1 MSYSTVGLRGKKRV
15 GLTALITALLLG
27 WSLGMSIAAEP
38 TSRLQAEAEIR
49 KLTICYAHGT
59 DAIGR
64 GEVAAGRA
72 IYQPCFTKDATFSVV
87 FPNGQIEERTGSDA
101 WADFVATVFR
111 GAGYMSTQHLIGTIS
126 IEVQDKR
133 ATMSTYL
140 HATHVLPNGS
150 IDIANGTYEDS
161 VVKTEEGW
169 RMQSRKLTL
178 ITFLNL
184 APTAPHP
191 RSEE

>member
-1 MSYSTVGLRGKKRV
+1 MSCSTVVRGKRSIV
-15 GLTALITALLLG
+15 LTVLITAFLLS
-27 WSLGMSIAAEP
+27 WSSGPSAAAEQAG
-38 TSRLQAEAEIR
+38 RLQDEADIR
-49 KLTICYAHGT
+49 KLTICYARGT

-64 GEVAAGRA
+64 GDVAAGRA

-87 FPNGQIEERTGSDA
+87 FPNGQIEERIGSDA
-101 WADFVATVFR
+101 WADFVTTVFQ
-111 GAGYMSTQHLIGTIS
+111 GAGYTNTQHLIGTIT
-126 IEVQDKR
+126 IEAQDKS

-150 IDIANGTYEDS
+150 IDVANGTYEDS
-161 VVKTEEGW
+161 VVKTDEGW
-169 RMQSRKLTL
+169 QIQSRRLTL

>member
-1 MSYSTVGLRGKKRV
+1 MHYSTVVRMKKRIMLIA
-15 GLTALITALLLG
+15 LTTAIVLG
-27 WSLGMSIAAEP
+27 WALGSGVAAEP
-38 TSRLQAEAEIR
+38 TSRLQDEADIR
-49 KLTICYAHGT
+49 NLTICYAHGT

-64 GEVAAGRA
+64 GDVAAGRA

-101 WADFVATVFR
+101 WADFVVSVFQ
-111 GAGYMSTQHLIGTIS
+111 GAGYTSTQHLLGTIS
-126 IEVQDKR
+126 IEVQDTSV
-133 ATMSTYL
+133 TMSTYL

-169 RMQSRKLTL
+169 RIQSRKLTL

>member
-1 MSYSTVGLRGKKRV
+1 MSHSTVIRGKRSMV
-15 GLTALITALLLG
+15 LTALTTVLLLG
-27 WSLGMSIAAEP
+27 WPPGLSLAAEP
-38 TSRLQAEAEIR
+38 AGRLQDTADIR

-64 GEVAAGRA
+64 GDVAAGRA

-87 FPNGQIEERTGSDA
+87 FPNGQEEKRTGSDA
-101 WADFVATVFR
+101 WADFVATVFQ
-111 GAGYMSTQHLIGTIS
+111 GAGYTSTQHLIGTIS
-126 IEVQDKR
+126 IEVQDKS

-150 IDIANGTYEDS
+150 MDIANGTYEDN

-169 RMQSRKLTL
+169 RIQSRRLTL

>member
-1 MSYSTVGLRGKKRV
+1 MSHSTVIRGKRRSL
-15 GLTALITALLLG
+15 LTVLTTAIVLSWPLCL
-27 WSLGMSIAAEP
+27 SVAAEP
-38 TSRLQAEAEIR
+38 TSRLQDEADIR

-64 GEVAAGRA
+64 GDVAAGRT
-72 IYQPCFTKDATFSVV
+72 IYQPCFTKDATFSAA
-87 FPNGQIEERTGSDA
+87 FPNGQTEERTGSDA
-101 WADFVATVFR
+101 WADFVASVFQ
-111 GAGYMSTQHLIGTIS
+111 GAGYTSTQHLLGTIS
-126 IEVQDKR
+126 IEVQDKS

-150 IDIANGTYEDS
+150 MDIANGTYEDT

-169 RMQSRKLTL
+169 RIQSCKLTL

>member
-1 MSYSTVGLRGKKRV
+1 MSCSTVIRGKSK
-15 GLTALITALLLG
+15 LMPAALITALVLSWPLG
-27 WSLGMSIAAEP
+27 PSVAAEQ
-38 TSRLQAEAEIR
+38 TSRLQDEADIR

-64 GEVAAGRA
+64 GDVAAGKA
-72 IYQPCFTKDATFSVV
+72 IYQPCFTKDASFSAA
-87 FPNGQIEERTGSDA
+87 FPNGQEEKRTGSDA
-101 WADFVATVFR
+101 WADFVASVFQ
-111 GAGYMSTQHLIGTIS
+111 GAGYTSTQHLLGTIS
-126 IEVQDKR
+126 IAVQDTI

-150 IDIANGTYEDS
+150 IDIANGTYEDT
-161 VVKTEEGW
+161 VVKTEAGW
-169 RMQSRKLTL
+169 RIQSRRLTL
-178 ITFLNL
+178 ITFLNV

>member
-1 MSYSTVGLRGKKRV
+1 MSRSTVMRGKRRIV
-15 GLTALITALLLG
+15 LITLTTAIVLSWALG
-27 WSLGMSIAAEP
+27 SSVAAEQ
-38 TSRLQAEAEIR
+38 TNRLQDEADIR
-49 KLTICYAHGT
+49 NLTICYAHGT

-64 GEVAAGRA
+64 GDVEAGRA

-101 WADFVATVFR
+101 WADFVASVFQ
-111 GAGYMSTQHLIGTIS
+111 GAGYTSTQHLLGTIS
-126 IEVQDKR
+126 IEVQDTSV
-133 ATMSTYL
+133 TMSTYL

-161 VVKTEEGW
+161 VVQTEEGW
-169 RMQSRKLTL
+169 RIQSRKLTL
-178 ITFLNL
+178 ITFLNVV
-184 APTAPHP
+184 PTAPHP

>member
-1 MSYSTVGLRGKKRV
+1 MGYATLIRWKRRIV
-15 GLTALITALLLG
+15 PAVLTTALLLS
-27 WSLGMSIAAEP
+27 WPLGLSVAAEQ
-38 TSRLQAEAEIR
+38 TSLLQDEADIR

-64 GEVAAGRA
+64 GDVAAGRA
-72 IYQPCFTKDATFSVV
+72 LYQPCFTKDATFSVV
-87 FPNGQIEERTGSDA
+87 FPNGQHEKRTGSDA
-101 WADFVATVFR
+101 WADFVATVFQN
-111 GAGYMSTQHLIGTIS
+111 AGYTSTQHLIGTIS
-126 IEVQDKR
+126 IEVQDKS

-150 IDIANGTYEDS
+150 IDVANGTYEDS

-169 RMQSRKLTL
+169 RIQSRRLTL

>member
-1 MSYSTVGLRGKKRV
+1 MSHSTVIRGKSSIMLIA
-15 GLTALITALLLG
+15 LTIALVLSWPRG
-27 WSLGMSIAAEP
+27 VAAEQ
-38 TSRLQAEAEIR
+38 TGGLQDAADIR

-64 GEVAAGRA
+64 GDVAAGRA

-101 WADFVATVFR
+101 WADFVATVFQ
-111 GAGYMSTQHLIGTIS
+111 GAGYTSTQHLIGTIS
-126 IEVQDKR
+126 IEVQDKN

-150 IDIANGTYEDS
+150 MDIANGTYEDS
-161 VVKTEEGW
+161 VVQTEEGW
-169 RMQSRKLTL
+169 RIQSRRLTL

>member
-1 MSYSTVGLRGKKRV
+1 MNYATVVRMKKRIV
-15 GLTALITALLLG
+15 LMALTTAIVLG
-27 WSLGMSIAAEP
+27 WSLGPSVAAEQ
-38 TSRLQAEAEIR
+38 TSRLQDEADIR

-64 GEVAAGRA
+64 GDVAAGRA
-72 IYQPCFTKDATFSVV
+72 IYQPCFTKDATFSAA
-87 FPNGQIEERTGSDA
+87 FPNGQEEKRTGSDA
-101 WADFVATVFR
+101 WADFVATVFQ
-111 GAGYMSTQHLIGTIS
+111 GAGYTSTQHLIGTIS
-126 IEVQDKR
+126 IEVQDKS

-150 IDIANGTYEDS
+150 IDIANGTYEDT

-169 RMQSRKLTL
+169 RIQSRKLTL
-178 ITFLNL
+178 ITFLNV

>member
-1 MSYSTVGLRGKKRV
+1 MSHSTVIRGKR
-15 GLTALITALLLG
+15 GILLIALITAIVLSWPPG
-27 WSLGMSIAAEP
+27 VAAEQ
-38 TSRLQAEAEIR
+38 TGGLQDAADIR

-64 GEVAAGRA
+64 GDVAAGKA

-87 FPNGQIEERTGSDA
+87 FPNGQQEKRTGSDA
-101 WADFVATVFR
+101 WADFVATVFQ
-111 GAGYMSTQHLIGTIS
+111 GAGYTSTQHLLGTIS
-126 IEVQDKR
+126 IEVQDKS

-150 IDIANGTYEDS
+150 MDIANGTYEDT
-161 VVKTEEGW
+161 VVQTEEGW
-169 RMQSRKLTL
+169 RIQSRRLTL

-184 APTAPHP
+184 APTAPHQ

>member
-1 MSYSTVGLRGKKRV
+1 MSYATVIRGKRRIV
-15 GLTALITALLLG
+15 LTALIAALLLS
-27 WSLGMSIAAEP
+27 WSLSLSIAAEP
-38 TSRLQAEAEIR
+38 TSRLQDEADIR

-64 GEVAAGRA
+64 GDVTAGRA
-72 IYQPCFTKDATFSVV
+72 LYQPCFTKDAAFSVV

-101 WADFVATVFR
+101 WADFVATVFQ
-111 GAGYMSTQHLIGTIS
+111 GAGYTSTQHLLGTIS
-126 IEVQDKR
+126 IEAQDKS

-161 VVKTEEGW
+161 VVKTAEGW
-169 RMQSRKLTL
+169 RIQSRKLTL

>member
-1 MSYSTVGLRGKKRV
+1 MNCSTVMRGKRSIV
-15 GLTALITALLLG
+15 LTVLIAVIVLSWPLGL
-27 WSLGMSIAAEP
+27 SVAAEP
-38 TSRLQAEAEIR
+38 TSRLQNEADIR
-49 KLTICYAHGT
+49 KLTLCYAHGT

-64 GEVAAGRA
+64 GDVAAGRA

-87 FPNGQIEERTGSDA
+87 FPNGQQEKRTGSDA
-101 WADFVATVFR
+101 WADFVATVFQ
-111 GAGYMSTQHLIGTIS
+111 GAGYTSTQHLLGTIS
-126 IEVQDKR
+126 IEVQDKS

-150 IDIANGTYEDS
+150 MDIANGTYEDS
-161 VVKTEEGW
+161 VVQTEEGW
-169 RMQSRKLTL
+169 RIQSRKLTL

>member
-1 MSYSTVGLRGKKRV
+1 MSCSTVMRGKRSIV
-15 GLTALITALLLG
+15 LTVLIAAIVLSWPLGL
-27 WSLGMSIAAEP
+27 SVAAEP
-38 TSRLQAEAEIR
+38 TSRLQNEADIR

-64 GEVAAGRA
+64 GDVAAGKA
-72 IYQPCFTKDATFSVV
+72 IYQPCFTKDAAFSVV
-87 FPNGQIEERTGSDA
+87 FPNGQQEKRTGSDA
-101 WADFVATVFR
+101 WADFVATVFQ
-111 GAGYMSTQHLIGTIS
+111 GAGYTSTQHLLGTIS
-126 IEVQDKR
+126 IELQDKS

-150 IDIANGTYEDS
+150 MDIANGTYEDTL
-161 VVKTEEGW
+161 VKTEEGW
-169 RMQSRKLTL
+169 RIQSRKLTL

>member
-1 MSYSTVGLRGKKRV
+1 MNYAIVARGKRRSMPM
-15 GLTALITALLLG
+15 ALITTALLSWFSG
-27 WSLGMSIAAEP
+27 PSVAAEQVG
-38 TSRLQAEAEIR
+38 RLQDEADIR

-64 GEVAAGRA
+64 GDVAAGRA
-72 IYQPCFTKDATFSVV
+72 IYQPCFTRDATFSVV
-87 FPNGQIEERTGSDA
+87 FPNGQGEKRTGSDA
-101 WADFVATVFR
+101 WADFVATVFQ
-111 GAGYMSTQHLIGTIS
+111 GAGYTSTQHLIGTIS
-126 IEVQDKR
+126 IEVQDKS
-133 ATMSTYL
+133 AKMSTYL

-150 IDIANGTYEDS
+150 IDVANGTYEDS

-169 RMQSRKLTL
+169 RIQSRRLTL
-178 ITFLNL
+178 ITFLNV

>member
-1 MSYSTVGLRGKKRV
+1 MSHSTVIRGKRSI
-15 GLTALITALLLG
+15 LLIALITAIVLSWPPG
-27 WSLGMSIAAEP
+27 VAAEQ
-38 TSRLQAEAEIR
+38 TGGLQDATDIR
-49 KLTICYAHGT
+49 KLTLCYAHGT

-64 GEVAAGRA
+64 GDVAVGKA

-87 FPNGQIEERTGSDA
+87 FPNGQQEKRTGSDA
-101 WADFVATVFR
+101 WADFVATVFQ
-111 GAGYMSTQHLIGTIS
+111 GAGYTSTQHLLGTIS
-126 IEVQDKR
+126 IEVQDKN

-150 IDIANGTYEDS
+150 MDIANGTYEDT

-169 RMQSRKLTL
+169 RIQSRKLTL

>member
-1 MSYSTVGLRGKKRV
+1 MSHSTVIRGKSSIM
-15 GLTALITALLLG
+15 LIALITAIVLSG
-27 WSLGMSIAAEP
+27 PRGVAAEP
-38 TSRLQAEAEIR
+38 ASRLQDEADIR

-64 GEVAAGRA
+64 GDVAAGRA
-72 IYQPCFTKDATFSVV
+72 IYQPCFTQDATFSVV
-87 FPNGQIEERTGSDA
+87 FPNGQEEKRTGSDA
-101 WADFVATVFR
+101 WADFVATVFQ
-111 GAGYMSTQHLIGTIS
+111 GAGYTNTQHLIGTIS
-126 IEVQDKR
+126 IEAQDKS

-150 IDIANGTYEDS
+150 MDIANGTYEDS
-161 VVKTEEGW
+161 VVQTAEGW
-169 RMQSRKLTL
+169 RIQSRRLTL

>member
-1 MSYSTVGLRGKKRV
+1 MSYATLIRGKRRIIPTTLTTAILLSW
-15 GLTALITALLLG
+15 GLG
-27 WSLGMSIAAEP
+27 VAAEP
-38 TSRLQAEAEIR
+38 TSRLQDEADIR

-64 GEVAAGRA
+64 GDVAAGRA
-72 IYQPCFTKDATFSVV
+72 LYQPCFTKDAAFSVV

-101 WADFVATVFR
+101 WADFVATVFQ
-111 GAGYMSTQHLIGTIS
+111 GAGYTSTQHLLGTIS
-126 IEVQDKR
+126 IAAQDKS

-161 VVKTEEGW
+161 VVKTAEGW
-169 RMQSRKLTL
+169 RIQSRKLTL

>member
-1 MSYSTVGLRGKKRV
+1 MSCSTVMRGKRRSV
-15 GLTALITALLLG
+15 LTVLIAAIVLSWPLGL
-27 WSLGMSIAAEP
+27 SVAAEP
-38 TSRLQAEAEIR
+38 TSRLQNEADIR
-49 KLTICYAHGT
+49 KLTLCYAHGT

-64 GEVAAGRA
+64 GDVAAGRA

-87 FPNGQIEERTGSDA
+87 FPNGQQEERVGSDA
-101 WADFVATVFR
+101 WADFVATVFQ
-111 GAGYMSTQHLIGTIS
+111 GAGYTSTQHLLGTIS
-126 IEVQDKR
+126 IEVQDKS

-150 IDIANGTYEDS
+150 MDIANGTYEDT
-161 VVKTEEGW
+161 VVQTEEGW
-169 RMQSRKLTL
+169 RIQSRRLTL

-184 APTAPHP
+184 APTAPHQ

>member
-1 MSYSTVGLRGKKRV
+1 MSHSTLIRGKSSIM
-15 GLTALITALLLG
+15 LIALITAVVLSWPRG
-27 WSLGMSIAAEP
+27 VAAEP
-38 TSRLQAEAEIR
+38 ASRLQDVADIR

-64 GEVAAGRA
+64 GDGAAGRA

-101 WADFVATVFR
+101 WADFVATVFQ
-111 GAGYMSTQHLIGTIS
+111 GAGYTSTQHLIGTIS
-126 IEVQDKR
+126 IAVQDKS

-150 IDIANGTYEDS
+150 MDIANGTYEDS
-161 VVKTEEGW
+161 VVKTAEGW
-169 RMQSRKLTL
+169 RIQSRRLTL

>member
-1 MSYSTVGLRGKKRV
+1 MSHSTVIRGKRSIMLIA
-15 GLTALITALLLG
+15 LTAAIVLSWPRG
-27 WSLGMSIAAEP
+27 VAAEQ
-38 TSRLQAEAEIR
+38 TGGLQDAADIR

-64 GEVAAGRA
+64 GDVAAGKVL
-72 IYQPCFTKDATFSVV
+72 YQPCFTKDATFSVV

-101 WADFVATVFR
+101 WADFVATVFQ
-111 GAGYMSTQHLIGTIS
+111 GAGYTSTQHLIGTIS
-126 IEVQDKR
+126 IEVQDKN

-150 IDIANGTYEDS
+150 MDIANGTYEDS
-161 VVKTEEGW
+161 VVKTAEGW
-169 RMQSRKLTL
+169 RIQSRKLTL
-178 ITFLNL
+178 ITFLTL

>member
-1 MSYSTVGLRGKKRV
+1 MNYAKVIRGKRRIV
-15 GLTALITALLLG
+15 PTALITALLLS
-27 WSLGMSIAAEP
+27 WPLGLSVAAEP
-38 TSRLQAEAEIR
+38 TSRLQNEADIR
-49 KLTICYAHGT
+49 KLTLCYAHGT

-64 GEVAAGRA
+64 GDVAAGRA

-87 FPNGQIEERTGSDA
+87 FPNGQQEERIGSDA
-101 WADFVATVFR
+101 WADFVATVFQ
-111 GAGYMSTQHLIGTIS
+111 GAGYTSTQHLLGTIS
-126 IEVQDKR
+126 IELQDKS

-150 IDIANGTYEDS
+150 MDIANGTYEDT

-169 RMQSRKLTL
+169 RIQSRKLTL

>member
-1 MSYSTVGLRGKKRV
+1 MNYATVVRMKKRIV
-15 GLTALITALLLG
+15 LIALTTAIVLG
-27 WSLGMSIAAEP
+27 WSLGPSVAAEQ
-38 TSRLQAEAEIR
+38 TSRLQDEADIR

-64 GEVAAGRA
+64 GDVAAGRA
-72 IYQPCFTKDATFSVV
+72 IYQPCFTKDATFSAA
-87 FPNGQIEERTGSDA
+87 FPNGQEEKRTGSDA
-101 WADFVATVFR
+101 WADFVATVFQ
-111 GAGYMSTQHLIGTIS
+111 GAGYTSTQHLIGTIS
-126 IEVQDKR
+126 IEVQDKS

-150 IDIANGTYEDS
+150 IDIANGTYEDT

-169 RMQSRKLTL
+169 RIQSRKLTL

>member
-1 MSYSTVGLRGKKRV
+1 MSHSTVIRGKSSIM
-15 GLTALITALLLG
+15 LTALITALVLSG
-27 WSLGMSIAAEP
+27 PRAVAAEQ
-38 TSRLQAEAEIR
+38 TDRLQAAADIR

-64 GEVAAGRA
+64 GDVAAGRA
-72 IYQPCFTKDATFSVV
+72 IYQPCFTQDATFSVV
-87 FPNGQIEERTGSDA
+87 FPNGQQEERTGSDA
-101 WADFVATVFR
+101 WADFVATVFQ
-111 GAGYMSTQHLIGTIS
+111 GAGYTSTQHLIGTIS
-126 IEVQDKR
+126 IEVQDKS

-150 IDIANGTYEDS
+150 MDIANGTYEDS
-161 VVKTEEGW
+161 VVKAAEGW
-169 RMQSRKLTL
+169 RIQSRRLTL

>member
-1 MSYSTVGLRGKKRV
+1 MDDSAVVRLKKRIV
-15 GLTALITALLLG
+15 LITLTTAIVLG
-27 WSLGMSIAAEP
+27 WAPGSGVAAEQ
-38 TSRLQAEAEIR
+38 TSRLQDEVDIR

-59 DAIGR
+59 DAIGQ
-64 GEVAAGRA
+64 GDVAAGRA
-72 IYQPCFTKDATFSVV
+72 LYQPCFTKDAPFSVV
-87 FPNGQIEERTGSDA
+87 FPNGQQEQRTGSDA
-101 WADFVATVFR
+101 WADFVASVFQ
-111 GAGYMSTQHLIGTIS
+111 GAGYTSTQHLLGTIS
-126 IEVQDKR
+126 IEVQDKS

-150 IDIANGTYEDS
+150 IDVANGTYEDT
-161 VVKTEEGW
+161 VVKTDEGW
-169 RMQSRKLTL
+169 RIQSRKLTL

>member
-1 MSYSTVGLRGKKRV
+1 MSYPKVIRRKRRSM
-15 GLTALITALLLG
+15 LIALIAAFLLSWPLG
-27 WSLGMSIAAEP
+27 PSVAAEP
-38 TSRLQAEAEIR
+38 ASRLQDESDIR
-49 KLTICYAHGT
+49 QLTICYAHGT

-64 GEVAAGRA
+64 GDVAAGKA
-72 IYQPCFTKDATFSVV
+72 IYQPCFTKDATFLVI
-87 FPNGQIEERTGSDA
+87 FPNGQEEKRTGSDA
-101 WADFVATVFR
+101 WADFVATVFQ
-111 GAGYMSTQHLIGTIS
+111 GAGYTSTQHLIGTIS
-126 IEVQDKR
+126 IEVQDKN

-169 RMQSRKLTL
+169 RIQSRRLTL

-184 APTAPHP
+184 VPTTPHP

>member
-1 MSYSTVGLRGKKRV
+1 MSHSTVIRGKRSI
-15 GLTALITALLLG
+15 LLIALITAIVLSWPPG
-27 WSLGMSIAAEP
+27 VAAEQ
-38 TSRLQAEAEIR
+38 TGGLQDAADIR

-64 GEVAAGRA
+64 GDVAAGKA

-87 FPNGQIEERTGSDA
+87 FPNGQQEKRTGSDA
-101 WADFVATVFR
+101 WADFVATVFQ
-111 GAGYMSTQHLIGTIS
+111 GAGYTSTQHLLGTIS
-126 IEVQDKR
+126 IEVQDKS

-150 IDIANGTYEDS
+150 MDIANGTYEDT
-161 VVKTEEGW
+161 VVQTEEGW
-169 RMQSRKLTL
+169 RIQSRRLTL

-184 APTAPHP
+184 APTAPHQ

>member
-1 MSYSTVGLRGKKRV
+1 MSHSTVIRGKRSI
-15 GLTALITALLLG
+15 LLIALITALVLSWPPG
-27 WSLGMSIAAEP
+27 VAAEQP
-38 TSRLQAEAEIR
+38 GGLQDAVDIR

-64 GEVAAGRA
+64 GDVAAGRA
-72 IYQPCFTKDATFSVV
+72 IYQPCFTKDATLSAA
-87 FPNGQIEERTGSDA
+87 FPNGQEEKRTGSDA
-101 WADFVATVFR
+101 WADFVASVFQ
-111 GAGYMSTQHLIGTIS
+111 GAGYTSTQHLIGTIS
-126 IEVQDKR
+126 IEVQGKS

-150 IDIANGTYEDS
+150 MDIANGTYEDT

-169 RMQSRKLTL
+169 RIQSRKLTL

-191 RSEE
+191 RSEEE

>member
-1 MSYSTVGLRGKKRV
+1 MCDSIAVRGKKRV
-15 GLTALITALLLG
+15 VLISLIAALLP
-27 WSLGMSIAAEP
+27 SLPPGPSLAGES
-38 TSRLQAEAEIR
+38 TCRLQDEGDIH
-49 KLTICYAHGT
+49 KLTVCYAHGT

-64 GEVAAGRA
+64 GEGATGRA

-101 WADFVATVFR
+101 WADFVTTVFQS
-111 GAGYMSTQHLIGTIS
+111 AGYISTQHLIGTVS

-133 ATMSTYL
+133 ARMSTYL
-140 HATHVLPNGS
+140 YATHVLSNGS
-150 IDIANGTYEDS
+150 IDIANGTYEDT
-161 VVKTEEGW
+161 VVKTEAGW
-169 RMQSRKLTL
+169 QIQSRKLTL

-184 APTAPHP
+184 VPTTPHL

>member
-1 MSYSTVGLRGKKRV
+1 MNYATMVRGKRRIV
-15 GLTALITALLLG
+15 PTALITVLLLS
-27 WSLGMSIAAEP
+27 WSLGLSVAAEQ
-38 TSRLQAEAEIR
+38 TGGLQDAADIR

-64 GEVAAGRA
+64 GDVAAGRA
-72 IYQPCFTKDATFSVV
+72 IYQPCFTKDATFSAA
-87 FPNGQIEERTGSDA
+87 FPNGQEEKRTGSDA
-101 WADFVATVFR
+101 WADFVATVFQ
-111 GAGYMSTQHLIGTIS
+111 GAGYTSTQHLIGTIS
-126 IEVQDKR
+126 IEVQDKS

-150 IDIANGTYEDS
+150 MDIANGTYEDT
-161 VVKTEEGW
+161 VVQTEEGW
-169 RMQSRKLTL
+169 RIQSRKLTL